1 MIKLENVVCA
11 GNWTW
16 PSSSRRWYGTECNLG
31 VTSLAFLRHLDYFCF
46 LCSTDLFNKY
56 LLMVFF
62 VQRTVWE
69 CEEKCGVLHF
79 VVYVGK
85 RTWVRATSGVCA
97 MVNAIKVARTS
108 CWWSKRKSSLFGG
121 FRPWLTLFFYPG
133 AFLTLEPLFVNP
145 HQFWGEKGLIFVSVI
160 LRSTVSKRKSVI
172 LAPRKQGAYRSCGSS
187 TPVCSRITT
196 LLFWAPVCLFVCFYL
211 CCCWWNLLFFLLHK
225 EAHVGDIRDERL
237 HISVIFTLLLVFEM
251 LMVNDFESILGI

>member
-1 MIKLENVVCA
+1 MGYDKLENAVCA

-79 VVYVGK
+79 VVYVEK
-85 RTWVRATSGVCA
+85 RTWVCATSGVCA

-121 FRPWLTLFFYPG
+121 FRPWLTLFFLPRRLSYTWTS
-133 AFLTLEPLFVNP
+133 L
-145 HQFWGEKGLIFVSVI
+145 
-160 LRSTVSKRKSVI
+160 RKS
-172 LAPRKQGAYRSCGSS
+172 
-187 TPVCSRITT
+187 T
-196 LLFWAPVCLFVCFYL
+196 
-211 CCCWWNLLFFLLHK
+211 
-225 EAHVGDIRDERL
+225 
-237 HISVIFTLLLVFEM
+237 
-251 LMVNDFESILGI
+251 SILGGKRPYICKCYFEKHCVQKEKCHIGPQKTGCLPQLWFQHTCV